1 MSEATHKYKTLM
13 TTKAIHEALLHGYV
27 VELKGDKTKRIC
39 RDLFGEL
46 VVVSLNADE
55 PVRQATLADKR
66 QAKIKKH

>member
-1 MSEATHKYKTLM
+1 M
-13 TTKAIHEALLHGYV
+13 TTKAIHEALLLGYV
-27 VELKGDKTKRIC
+27 VELKGDKMKCIC

-66 QAKIKKH
+66 QAIIKK

>member
-1 MSEATHKYKTLM
+1 M
-13 TTKAIHEALLHGYV
+13 TTKAIHEALLYGYV

-66 QAKIKKH
+66 RATVVEK

>member
-1 MSEATHKYKTLM
+1 M
-13 TTKAIHEALLHGYV
+13 TTKAIHEALMHGYV
-27 VELKGDKTKRIC
+27 VELKGDPKKRIC

-66 QAKIKKH
+66 QATVKH